1 MEHSLVYS
9 VDIQGLIET
18 LETVYNPSDWC
29 LSIDAL
35 ISSLKA
41 VLFRNRNQFASI
53 PFAHL
58 TCLEESW
65 ENFAVEVT
73 IWYSDVK
80 NLC

>member
-1 MEHSLVYS
+1 MEHSLVYC
-9 VDIQGLIET
+9 VDIQDLTEK

-29 LSIDAL
+29 LSVNASK
-35 ISSLKA
+35 SSLKA
-41 VLFRNRNQFASI
+41 VILRNRNKFVSI

-58 TCLEESW
+58 TCMKESW

-73 IWYSDVK
+73 IWYLHVE